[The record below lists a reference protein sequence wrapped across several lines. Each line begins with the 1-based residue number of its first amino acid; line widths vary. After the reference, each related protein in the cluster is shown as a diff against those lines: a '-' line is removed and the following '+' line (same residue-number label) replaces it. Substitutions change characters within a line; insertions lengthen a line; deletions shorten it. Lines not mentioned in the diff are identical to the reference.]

1 MAPREQEVGG
11 GNAGEL
17 VQVAFAADE
26 MEAEVIQG
34 LLESSD
40 VPSLLQPTGFNG
52 PQMLGGMAGGAGI
65 VHGHGSQRVMV
76 HAGRIEEARA
86 VLAEAV
92 VDGEE
97 EWPEIANARHL
108 EGGRGRGPRS
118 LGFVG
123 AYARI
128 YLFGIGF
135 FALAFGIFL
144 LLRAA

>member
-1 MAPREQEVGG
+1 MAPRRQEVEGG
-11 GNAGEL
+11 DGGEL

-34 LLESSD
+34 LLESGG

-65 VHGHGSQRVMV
+65 LDRAGSQRVMV
-76 HAGRIEEARA
+76 HAGRVETARA
-86 VLAEAV
+86 LLAETA
-92 VDGEE
+92 VDGEG

-118 LGFVG
+118 YGFAG
-123 AYARI
+123 AYARM

-135 FALAFGIFL
+135 FAIAFGIFL
-144 LLRAA
+144 LLRAL